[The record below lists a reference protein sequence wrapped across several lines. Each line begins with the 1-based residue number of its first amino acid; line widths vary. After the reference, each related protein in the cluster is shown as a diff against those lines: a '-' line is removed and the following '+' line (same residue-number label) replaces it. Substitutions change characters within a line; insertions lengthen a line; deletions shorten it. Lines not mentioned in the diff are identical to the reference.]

1 MKISVKILLF
11 ICLIF
16 NITKVYVE
24 DINEYS
30 NKSNIEK
37 TILIEKYLTD
47 HKLKIK
53 NFAKK
58 YNMENDS
65 DLVENLNK
73 IDYLI
78 SSLNKIQIN
87 NIWYDNEKIAI
98 NTILNEI
105 KKINEELKNLLKKKK
120 ELFDQWIKKKVDFYA
135 ELWIRI
141 STRLD
146 EINIKLKLSK
156 LKEKQILTIKESKL
170 KNSLIK
176 LENISRKLKRFENI
190 KFNSE
195 EEVKTS
201 FIRILKE
208 LRTEIKELKKNLK

>member
-120 ELFDQWIKKKVDFYA
+120 ELFDQWIKKKVDFYS